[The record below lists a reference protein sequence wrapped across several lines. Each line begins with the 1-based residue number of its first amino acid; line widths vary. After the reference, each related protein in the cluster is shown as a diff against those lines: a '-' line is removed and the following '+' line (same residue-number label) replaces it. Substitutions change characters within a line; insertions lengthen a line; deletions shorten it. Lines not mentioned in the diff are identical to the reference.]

1 MIIKSL
7 KVSDSKNNYLY
18 NFEEKTMIFSTFPVT
33 VTDTRDRRFHM
44 IKVVFA
50 VAEQDIEIPL
60 YLMPNP

>member
-1 MIIKSL
+1 
-7 KVSDSKNNYLY
+7 
-18 NFEEKTMIFSTFPVT
+18 MIFSTFPVT